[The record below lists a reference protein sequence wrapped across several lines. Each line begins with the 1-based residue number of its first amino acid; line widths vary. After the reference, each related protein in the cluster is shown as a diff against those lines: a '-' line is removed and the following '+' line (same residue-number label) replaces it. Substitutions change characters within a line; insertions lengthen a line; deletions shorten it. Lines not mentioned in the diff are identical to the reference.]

1 MTLSI
6 IIVSYNTAQ
15 LTVDAVNSVLNDLAS
30 YQPLAEKTEII
41 IVDNNSHDDS
51 KAMLKR
57 LAKSSKVVPISLIY
71 NQENLGFAQA
81 NNQGI
86 KQATGEFILLLNS
99 DTRVQPGALTQLI
112 NSFTKHPLDGTTA
125 RLSSH
130 QGKLDHLGI
139 LAASLLN
146 EDGSYQPQG
155 GSLPTL
161 TRLAVQMLLLDD
173 LPLIGKLLPTVQ
185 ETGLAG
191 ARKTHSSSQ
200 LQQKGWVAG
209 TAMMIRRQV
218 IEEVGMLDPN
228 IFMYG
233 EDIEFC
239 LRAKNKHWDVA
250 LDPQAKVVHLGSAS
264 SSSEQ
269 AIWGEIKAYLYIWAK
284 HKPHWQRRFLKMILY
299 LGIVLRICLYRF
311 AVKNK
316 KLAKTYQQALNLLD

>member
-15 LTVDAVNSVLNDLAS
+15 LTVDAVNSVLSDLAS
-30 YQPLAEKTEII
+30 NQSLAEKSEII
-41 IVDNNSHDDS
+41 IVDNNSQDDS
-51 KAMLKR
+51 IAMLKR
-57 LAKSSKVVPISLIY
+57 LAKSSKVVPIFLIL

-99 DTRVQPGALTQLI
+99 DTRVRPDALTQLI
-112 NSFTKHPLDGTTA
+112 NSFTQHPLDGTTA

-185 ETGLAG
+185 ETGRA
-191 ARKTHSSSQ
+191 AVRRSHRSAQ

-218 IEEVGMLDPN
+218 FEEVGMLDPN

-233 EDIEFC
+233 EDVEFC
-239 LRAKNKHWDVA
+239 MRTKHKHWDVA
-250 LDPQAKVVHLGSAS
+250 VDPQAEVVHLGSAS
-264 SSSEQ
+264 SSGEQ
-269 AIWGEIKAYLYIWAK
+269 AILGEIKAYLYIWAK
-284 HKPHWQRRFLKMILY
+284 HKPHWQRRFLKIGLY
-299 LGIVLRICLYRF
+299 LGITLRIGLYRF
-311 AVKNK
+311 VVKNN